1 MKKLQFTAS
10 FLFFLIFIF
19 SCSKTEVVPKTK
31 TDFLIANVWKA
42 NKITEIRSGKATLIF
57 EKGVT
62 PTTSRDDFNKVRIIF
77 IKDGTFSN
85 INADN
90 GKETGTWKFTNN
102 ENQIEIV
109 TSRSSKVNILYV
121 DKIEEGKLNF
131 SEKGGSDAAQYELI
145 PE

>member
-77 IKDGTFSN
+77 LKDGTFSN

-131 SEKGGSDAAQYELI
+131 SEKDGSDAAQYELI